1 MKILNRSNYVTDI
14 EKALYIG
21 QIIVLTGQRRVGKSY
36 MRKLMKQRLSKDAS
50 ANVIFIDKEKREFDA
65 IKTYADLNDYIA
77 EKLSRNKHTYILI
90 DEVQDITEFEKS
102 LRNWYTE
109 PNTEII
115 VTGSNAHILS
125 SDLSTI
131 IGGRYKEIYIQP
143 LSYTDFLVFHQLKDS
158 DDSLMKYINFGG
170 MPGWRGIDLQDE
182 DEVYGFLRDIYNTVL
197 LKDVVMRNKI
207 RNVSFLEDLAR
218 FIADNTGKL
227 ISASSISKYMRSQG
241 ATITPTSLIEY
252 LRLFSEAYIIN
263 KVNRYDIH
271 GKRIFESNDKF
282 YFSDHG
288 IRNSIAG
295 SSREGDIEKVLE
307 NIVYGELVRQGLKV
321 YVGKLQASEI
331 DFVCEQKNGSRI
343 YIQVAYIVAD
353 ESTRKREFGNLQA
366 IQDNYPKFVISLTPM
381 VSKSDYKGI
390 THLHLR
396 RFLMEGLP

>member
-14 EKALYIG
+14 EKALYKG

-36 MRKLMKQRLSKDAS
+36 MLKLMKQRLSKDAS

-170 MPGWRGIDLQDE
+170 MPGLKSIDLQDE
-182 DEVYGFLRDIYNTVL
+182 DEVYSFLRDIYNTVL

-227 ISASSISKYMRSQG
+227 ISASSISKYMKGQG
-241 ATITPTSLIEY
+241 LTITPTSLIEY

-353 ESTRKREFGNLQA
+353 EATRKREFGNLQA

>member
-14 EKALYIG
+14 EKALYKG

-36 MRKLMKQRLSKDAS
+36 MLKLMKQRLSKDAS

-170 MPGWRGIDLQDE
+170 MPGLKSIDLQDE
-182 DEVYGFLRDIYNTVL
+182 DEVYSFLRDIYNTVL

>member
-14 EKALYIG
+14 EKALYKG

-36 MRKLMKQRLSKDAS
+36 MLKLMKQRLSKDAS

-170 MPGWRGIDLQDE
+170 MPGLKSIDLQDE
-182 DEVYGFLRDIYNTVL
+182 DEVYSFLRDIYNTVL

-227 ISASSISKYMRSQG
+227 ISASSISKYMKGQG
-241 ATITPTSLIEY
+241 LTITPTSLIEY

>member
-14 EKALYIG
+14 EKALYKG

-36 MRKLMKQRLSKDAS
+36 MLKLMKQRLSKDAS

-109 PNTEII
+109 PNTKII

-170 MPGWRGIDLQDE
+170 MPGLKSIDLQDE
-182 DEVYGFLRDIYNTVL
+182 DEVYSFLRDIYNTVL

-353 ESTRKREFGNLQA
+353 EATRKREFGNLQA